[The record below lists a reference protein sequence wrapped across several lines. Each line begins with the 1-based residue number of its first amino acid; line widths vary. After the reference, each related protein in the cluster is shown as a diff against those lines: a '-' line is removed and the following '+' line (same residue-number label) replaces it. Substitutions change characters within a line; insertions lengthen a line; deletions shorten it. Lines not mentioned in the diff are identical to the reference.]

1 MARFPRESARRGD
14 DAPHNLIEKLQGDGE
29 SYKSSNNNLD
39 CAAAVSRRRL
49 PVQQRRVMNR

>member
-1 MARFPRESARRGD
+1 MGMG
-14 DAPHNLIEKLQGDGE
+14 NYKGMGM

>member
-14 DAPHNLIEKLQGDGE
+14 DAPHNLLKNYKGMGR

-49 PVQQRRVMNR
+49 PVQQRRVMNC